1 MAVTKESARQQ
12 YGEIRVVTCYCS
24 YVALTPA
31 LLREWLH
38 AAQTILYCY
47 LLDLICYYS
56 IIIMLIKTA
65 LHIIICFCFQQD
77 PWLHHYASGSAGPSL
92 SPEIARSARPLP
104 VRIDNSMYNIES
116 LSLLLHVAVIVP

>member
-47 LLDLICYYS
+47 LLDLVSYF
-56 IIIMLIKTA
+56 MLIKPA
-65 LHIIICFCFQQD
+65 IYIIICFCFQQD
-77 PWLHHYASGSAGPSL
+77 PQLHHYASESAGPSL
-92 SPEIARSARPLP
+92 SPEIARSARPSP

-116 LSLLLHVAVIVP
+116 FSSLLLHVAVIVP